1 MIWISYGC
9 PGLLPA
15 ENHSG
20 GWIVST
26 INTIGLIGAGKMAT
40 ALAVAWVERGLARR
54 IVASD
59 PFAPARESFAKAV
72 QATVSDDNAGV
83 AALADVLVLAI
94 KPQKL
99 EEVMEPLRGNPA
111 MAKPVISI
119 LAGASTAR
127 LEKALGHGRVVRVMP
142 NTPCLVGESAT
153 GICAGPA
160 ATAADMAMVKS
171 LFGAV
176 GKVHEVP
183 EGQLDA
189 VTGLSGSGPAY
200 VFQII
205 EALADGGVL
214 SGLPRE
220 TALALAAQTVL
231 GAAKMVLATGRHPG
245 QLKDDV
251 ASPAGTTI
259 AGLLALEQ
267 GGLRASLM
275 NAVAAA
281 TRRSREL
288 GG

>member
-1 MIWISYGC
+1 
-9 PGLLPA
+9 
-15 ENHSG
+15 
-20 GWIVST
+20 
-26 INTIGLIGAGKMAT
+26 
-40 ALAVAWVERGLARR
+40 
-54 IVASD
+54 
-59 PFAPARESFAKAV
+59 
-72 QATVSDDNAGV
+72 
-83 AALADVLVLAI
+83 
-94 KPQKL
+94 
-99 EEVMEPLRGNPA
+99 
-111 MAKPVISI
+111 
-119 LAGASTAR
+119 
-127 LEKALGHGRVVRVMP
+127 MP

-160 ATAADMAMVKS
+160 ATAADMAMVKA

-200 VFQII
+200 VFQVI